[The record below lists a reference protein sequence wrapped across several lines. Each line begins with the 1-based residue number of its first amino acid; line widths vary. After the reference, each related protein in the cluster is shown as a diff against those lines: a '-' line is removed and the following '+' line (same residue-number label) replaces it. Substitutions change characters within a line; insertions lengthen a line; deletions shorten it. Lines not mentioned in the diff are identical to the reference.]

1 MKYPIA
7 FFTMIFFLFNSL
19 NLQAQGGG
27 GSNTHP
33 KVNVGIKAGVNLSR
47 LDGANWDGGFKT
59 NLFGGAWLAL
69 HGKRF
74 GIVLEGLFSQTNYVT
89 GPDFDSIYHQY
100 IRAGKDSIKNA
111 SFKLNYFNI
120 PLLVE
125 IKILNRA
132 WLQVGPQ
139 FSGLISVDDKD
150 EFVKDA
156 EGLFKKG
163 SLAGVVGLNVELTQ
177 HINLGAR
184 YVFGISNVNN
194 HYDDVRESWKRRDIQ
209 IHLGLKF

>member
-1 MKYPIA
+1 ILSIIFLLA
-7 FFTMIFFLFNSL
+7 FSL
-19 NLQAQGGG
+19 NARAQDEGGG
-27 GSNTHP
+27 FNHT
-33 KVNVGIKAGVNLSR
+33 KVSIGIKAGVNLSR
-47 LDGANWDGGFKT
+47 LDGISWDGGFKA
-59 NLFGGAWLAL
+59 NLLGGAWLSV

-74 GIVLEGLFSQTNYVT
+74 GIVLEGLFTQTDYVT
-89 GPDFDSIYHQY
+89 GPGFDSIYHQY

-125 IKILNRA
+125 IRVLDRA
-132 WLQVGPQ
+132 WLQFGPQ
-139 FSGLISVDDKD
+139 YSGVVSVEDKD

-163 SLAGVVGLNVELTQ
+163 SIAGVAGLNVELTR

-184 YVFGISNVNN
+184 YIFGLSNVNN
-194 HYDDVRESWKRRDIQ
+194 HYDQVAESWKRRDVQ
-209 IHLGLKF
+209 IHLGLRF